1 RRQALCLRRL
11 GAHFFIFTS
20 AAALYFAA
28 HSTVPLQEARAA
40 QGSAGAAFAVAS
52 VSGLGLVEDRS
63 GSDVDLPSPRRTTRM
78 FRNILA
84 AAVCTALLA
93 APAAAAEKKIQLKV
107 AGNLLATGLILKEK
121 EQPFFEKLAETT
133 GLPID
138 VDYKPMDVT
147 GIKDV

>member
-1 RRQALCLRRL
+1 MARLLLRPLPPMLRGRQRVLPPLYLFRRR
-11 GAHFFIFTS
+11 H
-20 AAALYFAA
+20 
-28 HSTVPLQEARAA
+28 
-40 QGSAGAAFAVAS
+40 
-52 VSGLGLVEDRS
+52 
-63 GSDVDLPSPRRTTRM
+63 TRM

-133 GLPID
+133 GLPIE

-147 GIKDV
+147 GIKDVEGLRVLKSGLFDIV